1 MRKQTRAW
9 LELAILLMLVCFLL
23 LLAYYKML
31 TLSASITAFASL
43 IIARYTML
51 LAYVGEK
58 TNELQEQIAGL
69 QGDAVKVAE
78 GSNVIQLWAQKIA
91 TNPDLKVFVQ
101 GHWQSSNHMQ
111 LNQMD
116 EQGNVARTSFTAN
129 WQANL
134 LLWNTGTGT
143 ILVKSWDVDDETGR
157 RNLWIRSGHGS
168 PNDDTPAP
176 TRSLSG
182 AGSVERANYLRGA
195 SNASLHICNISR
207 GPTHHRCEDR
217 GELTN
222 PRGFLCTV
230 N

>member
-9 LELAILLMLVCFLL
+9 LELAILLILVCFLL

-157 RNLWIRSGHGS
+157 RNLWISLVTEAQTTIRPPLLVPSQGQVLLNVRTICEGH
-168 PNDDTPAP
+168 PM
-176 TRSLSG
+176 
-182 AGSVERANYLRGA
+182 LRFTYA
-195 SNASLHICNISR
+195 TSQ
-207 GPTHHRCEDR
+207 EDQR
-217 GELTN
+217 TIDVKIGEN
-222 PRGFLCTV
+222 
-230 N
+230 

>member
-157 RNLWIRSGHGS
+157 RNLWISLVTEAQTTIRPPLLVPSQGQVLLNVRTICEGH
-168 PNDDTPAP
+168 PM
-176 TRSLSG
+176 
-182 AGSVERANYLRGA
+182 LRFTYA
-195 SNASLHICNISR
+195 TSQ
-207 GPTHHRCEDR
+207 EDQR
-217 GELTN
+217 TIDVKIGEN
-222 PRGFLCTV
+222 
-230 N
+230 